1 MRVLEFHQRAVSCLA
16 YSPDG
21 GTLASGGIDGEVHLW
36 DPRGGEVRETLSHG
50 EPLSSLAWSPDGR
63 TLAGGS
69 SSRIIL
75 DEVDGSRSRSFEADL
90 GGSCLVAFTGR
101 CDAVLVTSFLSL
113 RIQAFG
119 VADGQK
125 WGNLV
130 GARHGILALAH
141 APRAPWLASAGDYG
155 ELLMWGTDDLKDPS
169 APNGHGRMMAPTLI
183 QLPGHAGAV
192 YAVAFAA
199 DGRLASAEKAGVVKI
214 WGAKTFEERLTL
226 RGHRRPVRAVAFTPD
241 GRSLLSAS
249 DDGTIR
255 QWDADSGR
263 QTAAWDWQLGGV
275 NCVALAPDGMTAA
288 AAGRDGRVLVWDL
301 D

>member
-1 MRVLEFHQRAVSCLA
+1 MRVLEAHRRAVSCLA

-21 GTLASGGIDGEVHLW
+21 RTLAAGDFVGDVRLW
-36 DPRGGEVRETLSHG
+36 DPRGGVVHETLAYG
-50 EPLSSLAWSPDGR
+50 EAVSSLAWSPDGR
-63 TLAGGS
+63 LLAAGSFSGITLDHLPS
-69 SSRIIL
+69 SLSSR
-75 DEVDGSRSRSFEADL
+75 FEADL
-90 GGSCLVAFTGR
+90 GGSSLVAFTGR
-101 CDAVLVTSFLSL
+101 GDAVLVTSFLSS

-125 WGNLV
+125 WANLV
-130 GARHGILALAH
+130 GSCRGILALAH

-155 ELLMWGTDDLKDPS
+155 ELLVWGTADLKEPS
-169 APNGHGRMMAPTLI
+169 AHNGHGRMMVPTVI
-183 QLPGHAGAV
+183 QLPGHTRAV

-199 DGRLASAEKAGVVKI
+199 DGRLASADKAGVVKV

-226 RGHRRPVRAVAFTPD
+226 REHRLPVRAVAFTPD
-241 GRSLLSAS
+241 GRALLSAS

-263 QTAAWDWQLGGV
+263 QMAAWDWQLGGV